1 MILAN
6 SQRFC
11 ITDILTL
18 CRYNDLVMLSMSN
31 ALERSAEDWD
41 NLIRSVDTR
50 FKLSRIIQPPFANQG
65 IIEIVWCGT

>member
-1 MILAN
+1 MTSAN

-11 ITDILTL
+11 ITDVLTL
-18 CRYNDLVMLSMSN
+18 CRYSDLVMLSMCN